1 MNRAGGGEAM
11 TGERI
16 LKRYFIAM
24 AIFAVAIGWYLWS
37 ASVNSVPEA
46 YRGTAADPAAFLS
59 VDQIQKSSQYSAIGS
74 WLFFIS
80 YPWEWGMYL
89 VLLFGGY
96 SRRIGEKLEAR
107 IRHRLLQLAV
117 YVLWISSVTF
127 FVFLPLRIVGYS
139 LARHYG
145 ISTQTIPSWIRDKLI
160 AFGINAVLMLL
171 VAAVAL
177 WFINRGGRWWLR
189 LWPLSVPF
197 LIFMMYIQPVVID
210 PLYNDF
216 SELSNKGLERSIL
229 SMAVEAGIPADRVY
243 EANMSAKTNALNAYV
258 NGIGGSLRIVLW
270 DTTLQRLNENEIL
283 YIMAHEMGHYVMHHL
298 EYSAL
303 GAIGSSLLM
312 LWIGSRLMRM
322 MLLRRG
328 GEWGIRQPG
337 QYTVLPVLLLIISLL
352 TFISLPLSNLV
363 SRQAEAS
370 ADRYAFRLTQDAQG
384 AVSMYQKLA
393 AASLSNVNPPTIVRW
408 FRSTH
413 PSIME
418 RIVKVETAAIE
429 HRVP

>member
-1 MNRAGGGEAM
+1 M
-11 TGERI
+11 I
-16 LKRYFIAM
+16 KRYFIAM
-24 AIFAVAIGWYLWS
+24 AVFAVAIGCYLWS
-37 ASVNSVPEA
+37 ASMNAVPEA
-46 YRGTAADPAAFLS
+46 YQGTAADPATFLS
-59 VDQIQKSSQYSAIGS
+59 ADQIHQSSQYSAFGN

-107 IRHRLLQLAV
+107 IRHKLPQLAV
-117 YVLWISSVTF
+117 YVLWLSTVTF
-127 FVFLPLRIVGYS
+127 FVFLPLRIIGYS

-145 ISTQTIPSWIRDKLI
+145 ISTQTIPSWIRDKHI
-160 AFGINAVLMLL
+160 AFGVNAVLVFL

-189 LWPLSVPF
+189 LWLLSVPF

-216 SELSNKGLERSIL
+216 TELSNKELERNIL
-229 SMAVEAGIPADRVY
+229 SMADEAGIPADRVY
-243 EANMSAKTNALNAYV
+243 EANMSSKTNALNAYV
-258 NGIGGSLRIVLW
+258 NGIGGTLRIVLW

-283 YIMAHEMGHYVMHHL
+283 FIMAHEMGHYVMHHL

-312 LWIGSRLMRM
+312 LWVGNK
-322 MLLRRG
+322 LLRLILRRFG
-328 GEWGIRQPG
+328 AEWGIRKPG
-337 QYTVLPVLLLIISLL
+337 HYTVLPVLFIIISML
-352 TFISLPLSNLV
+352 TFVSLPISNLV
-363 SRQAEAS
+363 SRQAEVS
-370 ADRYAFRLTQDAQG
+370 ADQYAFRLTEDANG

-393 AASLSNVNPPTIVRW
+393 AASLSNVNPPTVVRW

-418 RIVKVETAAIE
+418 RIVEIEAAATD